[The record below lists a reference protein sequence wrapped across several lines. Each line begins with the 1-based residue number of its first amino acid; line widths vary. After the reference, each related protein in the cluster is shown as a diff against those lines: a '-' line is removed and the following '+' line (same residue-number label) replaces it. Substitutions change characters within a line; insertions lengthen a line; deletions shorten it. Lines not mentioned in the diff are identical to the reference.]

1 MPGAALALLRRSAAT
16 DTIGGEQE
24 TAGTGEPV
32 QVKRRNFVGAAALL
46 VAPGRAQAQRVRT
59 VGILLSQSEG
69 SPEATSRVAA
79 LRDGLLRYGWVEGQN
94 LRLDVRYAGGNPE
107 RLRQEAMTLVASRP
121 DVLVASATSS
131 LAALH
136 KATSVI
142 PIVFAQVTD
151 PVGAGFVKS
160 LAKPGGNITGF
171 TQHEFSIGLK
181 WLELLE
187 ELAPGTRTVSV
198 LYDPQN
204 PATGGYRAEIFSA
217 AASFQA
223 QIVER
228 AAADPAGIEAAVR
241 AGARPNGGLIVLPG
255 PSLSVRP
262 ETVVDLVTELRVPA
276 VYPFRYWVTAG
287 GLAFYGIDNID
298 LHRQAAIYVDRI
310 LNGAKPSQLP
320 VQNATRF
327 ELVIN
332 LKAARAIG
340 LTVPPA
346 LMARADELID

>member
-1 MPGAALALLRRSAAT
+1 M
-16 DTIGGEQE
+16 
-24 TAGTGEPV
+24 
-32 QVKRRNFVGAAALL
+32 KRRTLVGAATVLL
-46 VAPGRAQAQRVRT
+46 GTPSLARAQKPRV
-59 VGILLSQSEG
+59 VGVLLSQSEG
-69 SPEATSRVAA
+69 NPESVSRVAA
-79 LRDGLLRYGWVEGQN
+79 LRDGLLRYGWVDGQN
-94 LRLDVRYAGGNPE
+94 LRLDVRYGDGNPE

-121 DVLVASATSS
+121 DVLVASATSA
-131 LAALH
+131 LAALQ
-136 KATSVI
+136 KATTEI

-204 PATGGYRAEIFSA
+204 PATSGYRAEIFSGA
-217 AASFQA
+217 TTFQA

-228 AAADPAGIEAAVR
+228 AATDAAGIEAAVR
-241 AGARPNGGLIVLPG
+241 AAGQPNGGLIVLPG

-262 ETVVDLVTELRVPA
+262 ETIVDLVTELRLPA
-276 VYPFRYWVTAG
+276 VYPFRYWVKAG

-298 LHRQAAIYVDRI
+298 LHRQAAIYVDRV
-310 LNGAKPSQLP
+310 LNGVKPRQLP

-340 LTVPPA
+340 LTVPPS

>member
-1 MPGAALALLRRSAAT
+1 MGRASR
-16 DTIGGEQE
+16 G
-24 TAGTGEPV
+24 
-32 QVKRRNFVGAAALL
+32 VKRRSVVGAAAALL
-46 VAPGRAQAQRVRT
+46 VAPAAARAQKVRV
-59 VGILLSQSEG
+59 VGVLLSQSEG
-69 SPEATSRVAA
+69 NPESVSRVGA
-79 LRDGLLRYGWVEGQN
+79 LRDGLLRYGWVDGQN
-94 LRLDVRYAGGNPE
+94 LRLDVRYGGGNPE
-107 RLRQEAMTLVASRP
+107 RLRQEAMTLVAARP
-121 DVLVASATSS
+121 DVLVASATSA
-131 LAALH
+131 LAALQR
-136 KATSVI
+136 ATTEI

-187 ELAPGTRTVSV
+187 ELAPATRTVSV

-204 PATGGYRAEIFSA
+204 PATAGYRAEIFSGA
-217 AASFQA
+217 TTFQA

-228 AAADPAGIEAAVR
+228 AATDAAGIEAAVR
-241 AGARPNGGLIVLPG
+241 AAGQPNGGLIVLPG

-262 ETVVDLVTELRVPA
+262 ETVVDLVTGLRLPA
-276 VYPFRYWVTAG
+276 VYPFRYWLKAG

-298 LHRQAAIYVDRI
+298 LHRQAAIYVDRV
-310 LNGAKPSQLP
+310 LNGVKPRQLP

-340 LTVPPA
+340 LTVPPS

>member
-1 MPGAALALLRRSAAT
+1 MLVVPTAA
-16 DTIGGEQE
+16 
-24 TAGTGEPV
+24 
-32 QVKRRNFVGAAALL
+32 
-46 VAPGRAQAQRVRT
+46 RAQRERV
-59 VGILLSQSEG
+59 VGVLLSQSEG
-69 SPEATSRVAA
+69 SPEAVSRVDA
-79 LRDGLLRYGWVEGQN
+79 LRDGLLRYGWIDGRN
-94 LRLDVRYAGGNPE
+94 LRLDVRHGGGNPE
-107 RLRQEAMTLVASRP
+107 RLRQEAMTLVAARP
-121 DVLVASATSS
+121 DLLVASATSS
-131 LAALH
+131 LAALQ
-136 KATSVI
+136 KATTQI

-160 LAKPGGNITGF
+160 LARPGGNITGF
-171 TQHEFSIGLK
+171 TQHDFSIGLK

-204 PATGGYRAEIFSA
+204 PATAGYRAEIFSGA
-217 AASFQA
+217 NSFQA
-223 QIVER
+223 QVVER

-241 AGARPNGGLIVLPG
+241 TAGQPNGGLIVLPG

-262 ETVVDLVTELRVPA
+262 EAVVDLVTTLRLPA
-276 VYPFRYWVTAG
+276 VYPFRYWVKAG

-310 LNGAKPSQLP
+310 LNGEKPGQLP

-340 LTVPPA
+340 LVVPPSV
-346 LMARADELID
+346 LSRADELID

>member
-1 MPGAALALLRRSAAT
+1 MLRPAPPADTIAAAAT
-16 DTIGGEQE
+16 RDGKTILG
-24 TAGTGEPV
+24 
-32 QVKRRNFVGAAALL
+32 VKRRKLVAAATALL
-46 VAPGRAQAQRVRT
+46 AAPTVVRAQRVRL
-59 VGILLSQSEG
+59 VGVLLSQFEG
-69 SPEATSRVAA
+69 SAEATSRVAA
-79 LRDGLLRYGWVEGQN
+79 LRDGLLRYGWVDGRN
-94 LRLDVRYAGGNPE
+94 LQLDVRYGDGNPE
-107 RLRQEAMTLVASRP
+107 RLRQEAMTLVAARP
-121 DVLVASATSS
+121 DVLVASATSA
-131 LAALH
+131 LAALQ
-136 KATSVI
+136 KATTQI

-187 ELAPGTRTVSV
+187 ELAPATRTVSV
-198 LYDPQN
+198 IYDPQN
-204 PATGGYRAEIFSA
+204 PATAGYRAEIFSGA
-217 AASFQA
+217 TTFQA
-223 QIVER
+223 QVVER

-241 AGARPNGGLIVLPG
+241 AAGRPDGGLIVLPG

-262 ETVVDLVTELRVPA
+262 QSVVDLVTELRLPA
-276 VYPFRYWVTAG
+276 VYPFRYWVKAG

-298 LHRQAAIYVDRI
+298 LHRQAALYVDRI
-310 LNGAKPSQLP
+310 LNGARPGQLP

-340 LTVPPA
+340 LTVPPSV
-346 LMARADELID
+346 MARADELID

>member
-1 MPGAALALLRRSAAT
+1 M
-16 DTIGGEQE
+16 
-24 TAGTGEPV
+24 GT
-32 QVKRRNFVGAAALL
+32 AAAW
-46 VAPGRAQAQRVRT
+46 VALPGTARAQKVRV
-59 VGILLSQSEG
+59 VGVLLSQSE
-69 SPEATSRVAA
+69 SNAESVSRVAA
-79 LRDGLLRYGWVEGQN
+79 LRDGLLRYGWVDGQN
-94 LRLDVRYAGGNPE
+94 LRLDVRYGDGNPE
-107 RLRQEAMTLVASRP
+107 RLRQEAMTLVAARP
-121 DVLVASATSS
+121 DVLVASATSA
-131 LAALH
+131 LAALQ
-136 KATSVI
+136 KATTEI

-187 ELAPGTRTVSV
+187 ELAPATRTVSV

-204 PATGGYRAEIFSA
+204 PATTGYRAEIFSA
-217 AASFQA
+217 APTFQA
-223 QIVER
+223 QVVER
-228 AAADPAGIEAAVR
+228 AAADGPAMEAAVR
-241 AGARPNGGLIVLPG
+241 AAGQPNGGLIVLPG
-255 PSLSVRP
+255 PALSVRP
-262 ETVVDLVTELRVPA
+262 EAVVELVTELKLPA
-276 VYPFRYWVTAG
+276 VYPFRYWVKAG

-310 LNGAKPSQLP
+310 LNGARPAQLP

-340 LTVPPA
+340 LTVPPSV
-346 LMARADELID
+346 MARADELID

>member
-1 MPGAALALLRRSAAT
+1 MTRRRLVT
-16 DTIGGEQE
+16 
-24 TAGTGEPV
+24 
-32 QVKRRNFVGAAALL
+32 AAAAMG
-46 VAPGRAQAQRVRT
+46 VAPAVARAQRVRV
-59 VGILLSQSEG
+59 VGVLLSQAEG
-69 SPEATSRVAA
+69 TPEAVSRVTA

-94 LRLDVRYAGGNPE
+94 LRLDVRYGDGTPE
-107 RLRQEAMTLVASRP
+107 RLRQEAMTLVAEKP
-121 DVLVASATSS
+121 DLLVASATSA
-131 LAALH
+131 LAALQ
-136 KATSVI
+136 KATTQV

-187 ELAPGTRTVSV
+187 ELAPNTRTVSV

-204 PATGGYRAEIFSA
+204 PATAGYRAEIFSGA
-217 AASFQA
+217 GTFQA
-223 QIVER
+223 QVVER
-228 AAADPAGIEAAVR
+228 PAADAAGIEAAVR
-241 AGARPNGGLIVLPG
+241 AAGQASGNPPSGGLIVLPG

-262 ETVVDLVTELRVPA
+262 EAVVDLVTELRLPA
-276 VYPFRYWVTAG
+276 VYPFRYWVKAG

-310 LNGAKPSQLP
+310 LNGARPGQLP

-340 LTVPPA
+340 LTVPPSV
-346 LMARADELID
+346 MSRADELID

>member
-1 MPGAALALLRRSAAT
+1 MALLTASQAA
-16 DTIGGEQE
+16 
-24 TAGTGEPV
+24 
-32 QVKRRNFVGAAALL
+32 R
-46 VAPGRAQAQRVRT
+46 AQRVRV

-69 SPEATSRVAA
+69 SPEAISRVAA

-94 LRLDVRYAGGNPE
+94 LRLDARYAGGNPE

-121 DVLVASATSS
+121 DLLVASATSS
-131 LAALH
+131 LAALQ

-151 PVGAGFVKS
+151 PVGAGFVRS

-187 ELAPGTRTVSV
+187 ELAPNTRSVSV

-204 PATGGYRAEIFSA
+204 PATAGYRAEIFSA
-217 AASFQA
+217 AATFQA
-223 QIVER
+223 QVTER
-228 AAADPAGIEAAVR
+228 TAADAAGIEAAVR
-241 AGARPNGGLIVLPG
+241 AAGVPNGGLIVLPG
-255 PSLSVRP
+255 PSMSVRP
-262 ETVVDLVTELRVPA
+262 EAVIELVTQLRLPA
-276 VYPFRYWVTAG
+276 VYPFRYWVASG

-298 LHRQAAIYVDRI
+298 LHRQAAVYVDRI

-346 LMARADELID
+346 LLARADELLD

>member
-1 MPGAALALLRRSAAT
+1 MADGAPGM
-16 DTIGGEQE
+16 
-24 TAGTGEPV
+24 
-32 QVKRRNFVGAAALL
+32 KRRTIVGAAAVLL
-46 VAPGRAQAQRVRT
+46 GAPGLARAQKPRV
-59 VGILLSQSEG
+59 VGVLLSQSEG
-69 SPEATSRVAA
+69 NPESVSRVGA
-79 LRDGLLRYGWVEGQN
+79 LRDGLLRYGWVDGQN
-94 LRLDVRYAGGNPE
+94 LRLDVRYGDGNPE
-107 RLRQEAMTLVASRP
+107 RVRQEAMTLVASRP
-121 DVLVASATSS
+121 DVLVASATSA
-131 LAALH
+131 LAALQ
-136 KATSVI
+136 KATTEI

-204 PATGGYRAEIFSA
+204 PATAGYRAEIFSGA
-217 AASFQA
+217 TTFQA
-223 QIVER
+223 QVVER
-228 AAADPAGIEAAVR
+228 AAADAAGIEAAVR
-241 AGARPNGGLIVLPG
+241 AAGQPNGGLIVLPG

-262 ETVVDLVTELRVPA
+262 ETIVDLVTELRLPA
-276 VYPFRYWVTAG
+276 VYPFRYWVKAG

-310 LNGAKPSQLP
+310 LNGVKPRQLP

-340 LTVPPA
+340 LTVPTS

>member
-1 MPGAALALLRRSAAT
+1 M
-16 DTIGGEQE
+16 
-24 TAGTGEPV
+24 
-32 QVKRRNFVGAAALL
+32 KRRTIVGAAAALL
-46 VAPGRAQAQRVRT
+46 GAPSLARAQKPRV
-59 VGILLSQSEG
+59 VGVLLSQSEG
-69 SPEATSRVAA
+69 NPESLSRVGA
-79 LRDGLLRYGWVEGQN
+79 LRDGLLRYGWVDGQN
-94 LRLDVRYAGGNPE
+94 LRLDVRYGDGNPE
-107 RLRQEAMTLVASRP
+107 RLRQEAMTLVATRP
-121 DVLVASATSS
+121 DVLVASATSA
-131 LAALH
+131 LAALQ
-136 KATSVI
+136 KATTEI

-171 TQHEFSIGLK
+171 TQHEFSIGLE

-204 PATGGYRAEIFSA
+204 PATAGYRAEIFSGA
-217 AASFQA
+217 TTFQA
-223 QIVER
+223 QVVER

-241 AGARPNGGLIVLPG
+241 AAAQPNGGLIVLPG

-262 ETVVDLVTELRVPA
+262 ETLVGLVTELRLPA
-276 VYPFRYWVTAG
+276 VYPFRYWVKAG

-298 LHRQAAIYVDRI
+298 LHRQAAVYVDRI
-310 LNGAKPSQLP
+310 LNGTKPRQLP

-340 LTVPPA
+340 LTVPPS

>member
-1 MPGAALALLRRSAAT
+1 MG
-16 DTIGGEQE
+16 
-24 TAGTGEPV
+24 
-32 QVKRRNFVGAAALL
+32 
-46 VAPGRAQAQRVRT
+46 VAPAVARAQRVRV
-59 VGILLSQSEG
+59 VGVLLSQAQG
-69 SPEATSRVAA
+69 TPEAVSRVTA

-94 LRLDVRYAGGNPE
+94 LRLDVRYGDGTPE
-107 RLRQEAMTLVASRP
+107 RLRQEAMTLVAEKP
-121 DVLVASATSS
+121 DLLVASATSA
-131 LAALH
+131 LAALQ
-136 KATSVI
+136 KATTQV

-187 ELAPGTRTVSV
+187 ELAPNTRTVSV

-204 PATGGYRAEIFSA
+204 PATAGYRAEIFSGA
-217 AASFQA
+217 GTFQA
-223 QIVER
+223 QVVER
-228 AAADPAGIEAAVR
+228 PAADAAGIESAVR
-241 AGARPNGGLIVLPG
+241 AAGQASGTPPSGGLIVLPG

-262 ETVVDLVTELRVPA
+262 EAVVDLVTELRLPA
-276 VYPFRYWVTAG
+276 VYPFRYWVKAG

-310 LNGAKPSQLP
+310 LNGARPGQLP

-340 LTVPPA
+340 LTVPPSV
-346 LMARADELID
+346 MSRADELID

>member
-1 MPGAALALLRRSAAT
+1 MG
-16 DTIGGEQE
+16 
-24 TAGTGEPV
+24 
-32 QVKRRNFVGAAALL
+32 VKRRQLVGAATALL
-46 VAPGRAQAQRVRT
+46 AGAPAAHAQKVRV
-59 VGILLSQSEG
+59 VGLLLSQSEN

-79 LRDGLLRYGWVEGQN
+79 LRDGLLRYGWLEVQN
-94 LRLDVRYAGGNPE
+94 LRLDYPE
-107 RLRQEAMTLVASRP
+107 QLRQDAMTLVAARP
-121 DVLVASATSS
+121 DVLVASATSA
-131 LAALH
+131 LAALQ
-136 KATSVI
+136 KATTVI

-151 PVGAGFVKS
+151 PVGAGFVQS
-160 LAKPGGNITGF
+160 LARPGGNITGF

-204 PATGGYRAEIFSA
+204 PATAGYRAEIFSA
-217 AASFQA
+217 ATTFQA
-223 QIVER
+223 QVVER
-228 AAADPAGIEAAVR
+228 AAADAAGIEEAVR
-241 AGARPNGGLIVLPG
+241 AAGQPNGGLIVLPG

-262 ETVVDLVTELRVPA
+262 EALVDLVTQLRLPA
-276 VYPFRYWVTAG
+276 VYPFRYWVKAG

-310 LNGAKPSQLP
+310 LNGARPAQLP

-340 LTVPPA
+340 LTVPPSV
-346 LMARADELID
+346 MARADELID

>member
-1 MPGAALALLRRSAAT
+1 MLQVRPAP
-16 DTIGGEQE
+16 DTIARGGPRD
-24 TAGTGEPV
+24 GTKRLG
-32 QVKRRNFVGAAALL
+32 VKRRNLVTAATALF
-46 VAPGRAQAQRVRT
+46 VAPAAVRAQRVRT
-59 VGILLSQSEG
+59 VGVLLSQSEG
-69 SPEATSRVAA
+69 NAESVSRVAA
-79 LRDGLLRYGWVEGQN
+79 LRDGLLRYGWIDGQN
-94 LRLDVRYAGGNPE
+94 LQFDVRYGDGNPE
-107 RLRQEAMTLVASRP
+107 RLRQEAMTLVAARP
-121 DVLVASATSS
+121 DVLVASATSA
-131 LAALH
+131 LAALQ
-136 KATSVI
+136 KATTQI

-187 ELAPGTRTVSV
+187 ELAPSTKTVSV

-204 PATGGYRAEIFSA
+204 PATAGYRAEIFSGA
-217 AASFQA
+217 ATFQA
-223 QIVER
+223 QVVER

-241 AGARPNGGLIVLPG
+241 AAGQQPDGGLIVLPG

-262 ETVVDLVTELRVPA
+262 ESVVELVTGLRLPA
-276 VYPFRYWVTAG
+276 VYPFRYWVKAG

-298 LHRQAAIYVDRI
+298 LHRQAALYVDRI
-310 LNGAKPSQLP
+310 LNGAKPGQLP

-340 LTVPPA
+340 LTVPPSV
-346 LMARADELID
+346 MARADELID